1 MRKLFFLILV
11 IIFFVPLFSQEE
23 DFVFEKI
30 ITDLEEGVNANFD
43 NSPIEEIIEL
53 GPTDKEVDMMT
64 EVLVEDSE
72 VDVGAVSINKDS
84 SLNSVN
90 EKIILSV
97 PFIAQAPLGDWSDPR
112 QQDACEEAG
121 VLMAM
126 AWIKDRGDIDPVV
139 AQAEIIALA
148 DWQQEKF
155 GEHRDLHIADVA
167 TRLFGDYFNYQ
178 LVEIK
183 TLNNK
188 FDLIQALKE
197 NKIIL
202 IPSDG
207 QALANPYFTPPGPE
221 RHLLVVIGYN
231 PKTDEFITNDPGTR
245 QGSSFVYPADQLFN
259 AIRVYPSGYH
269 EEIVQSDKLG
279 LIVSQDN

>member
-1 MRKLFFLILV
+1 VELE
-11 IIFFVPLFSQEE
+11 S
-23 DFVFEKI
+23 
-30 ITDLEEGVNANFD
+30 TDE
-43 NSPIEEIIEL
+43 
-53 GPTDKEVDMMT
+53 EVDMI
-64 EVLVEDSE
+64 EVLVEANE
-72 VDVGAVSINKDS
+72 VDVDADVVSINKDS
-84 SLNSVN
+84 SLDSVS

-126 AWIKDRGDIDPVV
+126 AWIKDRGEIDPVV

-155 GEHRDLHIADVA
+155 GEHRDLHITDVA
-167 TRLFGDYFNYQ
+167 TRLFGEYFNYQ

-183 TLNNK
+183 TFNNK

-231 PKTDEFITNDPGTR
+231 PETDEFITNDPGTR
-245 QGSSFVYPADQLFN
+245 QGRSFVYGADQLFN

-269 EEIVQSDKLG
+269 EEIVQGDKLG
-279 LIVSQDN
+279 LIVSKDN

>member
-30 ITDLEEGVNANFD
+30 ITDLEEGVNVNFD

-53 GPTDKEVDMMT
+53 EPTDEEVDMMT

-207 QALANPYFTPPGPE
+207 QALANPYFSPPGPE
-221 RHLLVVIGYN
+221 RHLLVVTGYN
-231 PKTDEFITNDPGTR
+231 PETDEFITNDPGTR
-245 QGSSFVYPADQLFN
+245 QGRSFVYGADKLFN

-279 LIVSQDN
+279 LVVTKDN

>member
-1 MRKLFFLILV
+1 MRKLFILIIV
-11 IIFFVPLFSQEE
+11 ILFFIPLFSQEE
-23 DFVFEKI
+23 DFVLEKI
-30 ITDLEEGVNANFD
+30 ITDLEEGVNVNFD
-43 NSPIEEIIEL
+43 SSPIEEIIEL
-53 GPTDKEVDMMT
+53 EPTDEEVDMMT

-126 AWIKDRGDIDPVV
+126 AWIKDREEIDPVV

-207 QALANPYFTPPGPE
+207 QALANPYFSPPGPE
-221 RHLLVVIGYN
+221 RHLLVVTGYN
-231 PKTDEFITNDPGTR
+231 PETDEFITNDPGTR
-245 QGSSFVYPADQLFN
+245 QGRSFVYGADKLFN

-279 LIVSQDN
+279 LVVTKDN

>member
-30 ITDLEEGVNANFD
+30 ITDLEEGVNVNFD
-43 NSPIEEIIEL
+43 SSPIEEIIEL
-53 GPTDKEVDMMT
+53 EPTDEEVDMMT

-207 QALANPYFTPPGPE
+207 QALANPYFSPPGPE
-221 RHLLVVIGYN
+221 RHLLVVTGYN
-231 PKTDEFITNDPGTR
+231 PETDEFITNDPGTR
-245 QGSSFVYPADQLFN
+245 QGRSFVYGADKLFN

-279 LIVSQDN
+279 LVVTKDN